1 MVSEKTPFGKVGT
14 YLLFAGPTT
23 FAFFTVVILPF
34 LFGVYLTLTNWD
46 GLSATYLFVGL
57 KNYRMV
63 FEDRAFWTSF
73 GLTLRYVAYTVV
85 LTNVIAFTLAY
96 LLTSGIRGQNFLRA
110 GFFVPNLIGGI
121 VLGLIWRFVFSNVLV
136 YVGKR
141 FGWELFLRSWLA
153 HPDKAF
159 WALVI
164 VSVWQSSGYMMVIY
178 IAGLMGI
185 PKDLV
190 EAATIEGATGL
201 QRLRYVILP
210 LLTPFTTVC
219 VFLSLQRGFIVYDL
233 NKALTEGGPYKSTE
247 LVAMH
252 VYEKAFLAQQYEIG
266 QSEAFFLFAM
276 IVGVTL
282 AQVYLGK
289 RLEVEQ

>member
-1 MVSEKTPFGKVGT
+1 MTSEKTLLGKIGT
-14 YLLFAGPTT
+14 YVLFAGPTT
-23 FAFFTVVILPF
+23 FAFFTVVLLPF

-46 GLSATYLFVGL
+46 GLSAHYVFVGF
-57 KNYRMV
+57 KNYRAV
-63 FEDRAFWTSF
+63 LQDKAFWTSF
-73 GLTLRYVAYTVV
+73 SLTLKYVLYTVI
-85 LTNVIAFTLAY
+85 LTNILAFTLAY
-96 LLTSGIRGQNFLRA
+96 LLTSGMKGQNLLRA

-121 VLGLIWRFVFSNVLV
+121 VLGLIWRFVFSDVLV
-136 YVGKR
+136 YLGKR
-141 FGWELFLRSWLA
+141 FGWELFTRSWLA

-185 PKDLV
+185 PKDLI
-190 EAATIEGATGL
+190 EAATIEGASGL

-210 LLTPFTTVC
+210 LLTPFITVC

-252 VYEKAFLAQQYEIG
+252 VYEKAFLAQQYEVG
-266 QSEAFFLFAM
+266 QTEAFFLFAM
-276 IVGVTL
+276 IVGATL

>member
-34 LFGVYLTLTNWD
+34 LFGVYLTLTNWN
-46 GLSATYLFVGL
+46 GLSATYVFVGL

-63 FEDRAFWTSF
+63 FEDRAFWSSF

-190 EAATIEGATGL
+190 EAATIEQGPDRGRPL
-201 QRLRYVILP
+201 QEHRTRGHARL
-210 LLTPFTTVC
+210 
-219 VFLSLQRGFIVYDL
+219 
-233 NKALTEGGPYKSTE
+233 
-247 LVAMH
+247 
-252 VYEKAFLAQQYEIG
+252 
-266 QSEAFFLFAM
+266 
-276 IVGVTL
+276 
-282 AQVYLGK
+282 
-289 RLEVEQ
+289 